1 MNAATNHLRL
11 ALPLLFGGV
20 WFQVATL
27 LLLGFIVSVSVWD
40 GDDTWMYAI
49 VFGLITVGTI
59 VGYRPEAARY
69 RALNLSSGLY
79 QRHFRMG
86 LTLLL
91 FVIAVFFAVILLRT
105 DYVRW
110 WVIAGLVLVL
120 YVVQVVTETNL
131 SQPGKL
137 TDRVR
142 EGSAPASTD
151 VRGED
156 LVVDDLERELIVR
169 PQRNFWVGTWAGI
182 TVASALW
189 LFMVWLWG
197 DSATESSAVPA
208 VVSVAVMLAV
218 VNGTFGDNFSQWVA
232 LGGSRTRWAKRTR
245 WVMLIN
251 SLAGAVA
258 TAALVLLGVV
268 ETVDGVLGL
277 LAAALLAPVLVV
289 LLQLATKATAV
300 YLLVSFAFAVAGIAA
315 LIAGHEA
322 VLVGLAAACFVGFE
336 ILLPHIARAYS
347 PFSGGVRVWL
357 GMRKS
362 AA

>member
-1 MNAATNHLRL
+1 MNVVANHIRL

-20 WFQVATL
+20 WVQFVTL
-27 LLLGFIVSVSVWD
+27 IVLGFIVSVSVWD
-40 GDDTWMYAI
+40 GNDTWMYAI

-79 QRHFRMG
+79 QRHFRIG

-91 FVIAVFFAVILLRT
+91 FVVAAFFAVILMRT
-105 DYVRW
+105 DHARW

-120 YVVQVVTETNL
+120 YGTQVATETNL

-137 TDRVR
+137 ADRVR
-142 EGSAPASTD
+142 EGSVPPPAD

-169 PQRNFWVGTWAGI
+169 PQRNFWVGTWIGIAG
-182 TVASALW
+182 ASALW

-208 VVSVAVMLAV
+208 VVGVAVMLAV
-218 VNGTFGDNFSQWVA
+218 VNGTFRDNFSQWVA
-232 LGGSRTRWAKRTR
+232 FGGSRMRWAKKTR

-251 SLAGAVA
+251 PLAGGLA
-258 TAALVLLGVV
+258 TAALVLFGAV
-268 ETVDGVLGL
+268 ETVDGALGL

-289 LLQLATKATAV
+289 LLQLATRGTAV
-300 YLLVSFAFAVAGIAA
+300 YLGASLALTVAGIAA
-315 LIAGHEA
+315 LIAGHEGVLFALA
-322 VLVGLAAACFVGFE
+322 VACFVGFE
-336 ILLPHIARAYS
+336 ILLPRIAGAYS
-347 PFSGGVRVWL
+347 PFSGGAWVWF

-362 AA
+362 AV